1 MIYQNNNL
9 QKVWYIM
16 LESMKNKLP
25 KTEHLKTCFHMA
37 WPAILESFFMA
48 FAGLLDSLMV
58 STLGS
63 SAVAAIGLTAQPKFI
78 SLALFIAVS
87 VSISALVARRR
98 GENKRD
104 DANKIALTAF
114 IFVIIAGILI
124 SILFVAYANEI
135 LTFCGTNADTHE
147 DAVTYFSIIM
157 AGIIFN
163 VIQISVNSAQRGS
176 GNTKI
181 TMRTN
186 MVSNTINVIGNY
198 LLIGGHFGFPALGVR
213 GAAIATVFGTFVAA
227 VMSVLSIMNKDTF
240 ISIPYMIKER
250 IRPAISSFKNIVNVG
265 YSIFFEQLLM
275 RVGFMAT
282 ALMAANQGTD
292 AMAAHQVS
300 MNLLGLAFSFGDGL
314 QAAAVALIGH
324 SLGAKLPDQAKQ
336 YGSTCKF
343 MGLTISI
350 MLGFV
355 YLFGGNFLFGLFFPK
370 EPHIVDICINIS
382 YVIIVTIIFQISQV
396 IYMGCLRG
404 AGDTKYTA
412 MCSMISVSVIRII
425 FSYVCCYIFHWGII
439 GIWMGILADQV
450 SRYLCASVRFK
461 QGKWVNI
468 KI

>member
-1 MIYQNNNL
+1 MNL
-9 QKVWYIM
+9 
-16 LESMKNKLP
+16 LP
-25 KTEHLKTCFHMA
+25 KKEHLKTCFNMA

-58 STLGS
+58 SSLGS
-63 SAVAAIGLTAQPKFI
+63 STVAAVGLTAQPKFVA
-78 SLALFIAVS
+78 LALFIAIN

-98 GENKRD
+98 GEGRRD
-104 DANKIALTAF
+104 DANQIVMTALIFAIATAILTSLVFLLNIDA
-114 IFVIIAGILI
+114 
-124 SILFVAYANEI
+124 I

-147 DAVTYFSIIM
+147 DAVTYLSIIM

-163 VIQISVNSAQRGS
+163 VIQMSINSAQRGS

-186 MVSNTINVIGNY
+186 MVSNTINVFGNWV
-198 LLIGGHFGFPALGVR
+198 LIGGHLGFPALGVR
-213 GAAIATVFGTFVAA
+213 GAALATVFGSLVAS
-227 VMSVLSIMNKDTF
+227 VMSILSIMGKDTF

-250 IRPAISSFKNIVNVG
+250 IRPAFEALKNIIKIG

-275 RVGFMAT
+275 RIGFMAT
-282 ALMAANQGTD
+282 AIMAADQGTD

-300 MNLLGLAFSFGDGL
+300 MNLMGLAFSFGDGL

-324 SLGAKLPDQAKQ
+324 SLGAKQPEQAKE
-336 YGSTCKF
+336 YGSTCRI
-343 MGLTISI
+343 MGLGISI
-350 MLGFV
+350 LLGAI
-355 YLFGGNFLFGLFFPK
+355 YLLGGKGLFTLFFPK
-370 EPHIVDICINIS
+370 EPHIVTICINIA
-382 YVIIVTIIFQISQV
+382 YVIIVTILFQISQV

-412 MCSMISVSVIRII
+412 KCSMLSVTIIRTI
-425 FSYVCCYIFHWGII
+425 FSYICCYIFHWGII

-450 SRYLCASVRFK
+450 SRYIFASIRFK

>member
-1 MIYQNNNL
+1 MR
-9 QKVWYIM
+9 
-16 LESMKNKLP
+16 SLP
-25 KTEHLKTCFHMA
+25 KKEHLKTCFNMA

-58 STLGS
+58 SSLGS
-63 SAVAAIGLTAQPKFI
+63 ASVAAVGLTAQPKFI
-78 SLALFIAVS
+78 ALAIFIALN

-98 GENKRD
+98 GEQRKD

-114 IFVIIAGILI
+114 LFAIVTAIGI
-124 SILFVAYANEI
+124 SALFVANADAI
-135 LTFCGTNADTHE
+135 LKLCGTNADTHE
-147 DAVTYFSIIM
+147 DAVTYLTIIM
-157 AGIIFN
+157 SGIIFN
-163 VIQISVNSAQRGS
+163 VIQMSINSAQRGS

-198 LLIGGHFGFPALGVR
+198 LLIGGHFGFPALGIR
-213 GAAIATVFGTFVAA
+213 GAAIATVFGSVVAA
-227 VMSVLSIMNKDTF
+227 IMSIISISNKDTF

-250 IRPAISSFKNIVNVG
+250 ISPAWASLKNIVNIG

-275 RVGFMAT
+275 RIGFMAT
-282 ALMAANQGTD
+282 ALMAANQGTE

-300 MNLLGLAFSFGDGL
+300 MNLMGLAFSFGDGL

-324 SLGAKLPDQAKQ
+324 SLGAKLPDQAKD
-336 YGSTCKF
+336 YGFTCKF

-350 MLGFV
+350 LLGFV
-355 YLFGGNFLFGLFFPK
+355 YLFGGKFLFGLFFPS
-370 EPHIVDICINIS
+370 EPHIVTICIQIS
-382 YVIIVTIIFQISQV
+382 YVIIVTILFQISQV

-404 AGDTKYTA
+404 AGDTKFTA
-412 MCSMISVSVIRII
+412 MCSMISVSVIRTV
-425 FSYVCCYIFHWGII
+425 FSYICCYWFHWGII

-450 SRYLCASVRFK
+450 SRYICGSLRFK

>member
-1 MIYQNNNL
+1 MF
-9 QKVWYIM
+9 
-16 LESMKNKLP
+16 LP
-25 KTEHLKTCFHMA
+25 KKEHLKTCFNMA

-58 STLGS
+58 SSLGS
-63 SAVAAIGLTAQPKFI
+63 SSVAAVGLTAQPKFI
-78 SLALFIAVS
+78 ALAIFIALN

-98 GENKRD
+98 GEGRREN
-104 DANKIALTAF
+104 ANQIVMTAL
-114 IFVIIAGILI
+114 IFAISAAILC
-124 SILFVAYANEI
+124 SVLFVTNADAI
-135 LTFCGTNADTHE
+135 LKFCGTNADTHE
-147 DAVTYFSIIM
+147 DAVTYLTIIM
-157 AGIIFN
+157 SGIIFN
-163 VIQISVNSAQRGS
+163 VIQMSINSAQRGS

-186 MVSNTINVIGNY
+186 MVSNTINVLGNY
-198 LLIGGHFGFPALGVR
+198 VLIGGHFGFPALGVQ
-213 GAAIATVFGTFVAA
+213 GAAIATVFGSFVAS
-227 VMSVLSIMNKDTF
+227 VMSIASISGTKTF
-240 ISIPYMIKER
+240 ISIPYMFSER
-250 IRPAISSFKNIVNVG
+250 IRPAWESFKQIVNIG

-275 RVGFMAT
+275 RIGYMAT

-300 MNLLGLAFSFGDGL
+300 MNLMGLAFSFGDGL

-324 SLGAKLPDQAKQ
+324 SLGAKDPDKAKES
-336 YGSTCKF
+336 GATCKF

-350 MLGFV
+350 ILGFV
-355 YLFGGNFLFGLFFPK
+355 YLIFGKGLFGLFFPE
-370 EPHIVDICINIS
+370 EPHIVTICMNIS
-382 YVIIVTIIFQISQV
+382 YVIIFTILFQISQV

-412 MCSMISVSVIRII
+412 KCSMLSVTIIRTI
-425 FSYVCCYIFHWGII
+425 FSYVCCYWLHWGII

-450 SRYLCASVRFK
+450 SRYIFASIRFK

>member
-1 MIYQNNNL
+1 MFETLRKSIP
-9 QKVWYIM
+9 QKD
-16 LESMKNKLP
+16 N
-25 KTEHLKTCFHMA
+25 LKTCFNMA

-58 STLGS
+58 STMGS
-63 SAVAAIGLTAQPKFI
+63 SSVAAVGLTAQPKFI
-78 SLALFIAVS
+78 ALAVFIALNVS
-87 VSISALVARRR
+87 LSALVARRR
-98 GENKRD
+98 GEGRRE
-104 DANKIALTAF
+104 DANRIVMT
-114 IFVIIAGILI
+114 GILFALLSAALI
-124 SILFVAYANEI
+124 TIVFLVNIDAI

-147 DAVTYFSIIM
+147 DAVTYLSIIM
-157 AGIIFN
+157 AGIVFN
-163 VIQISVNSAQRGS
+163 VIQMTINSAQRGS

-186 MVSNTINVIGNY
+186 MVSNTVNVFGNWV
-198 LLIGGHFGFPALGVR
+198 LIGGHLGFPALGVQ
-213 GAAIATVFGTFVAA
+213 GAAIATVFGSFIAA
-227 VMSVLSIMNKDTF
+227 LMSIASILGKDTF
-240 ISIPYMIKER
+240 ISIPYMIQTR
-250 IRPAISSFKNIVNVG
+250 VRPALEAFKNIVQIG

-275 RVGFMAT
+275 RIGFMAT
-282 ALMAANQGTD
+282 AIMAADQGTD

-300 MNLLGLAFSFGDGL
+300 MNLMGLAFSFGDGL

-324 SLGAKLPDQAKQ
+324 SLGAQKPDQAKT

-350 MLGFV
+350 LLGMV
-355 YLFGGNFLFGLFFPK
+355 YLLGGKALFGLFFPT
-370 EPHIVDICINIS
+370 EPHIVTICIHIS
-382 YVIIVTIIFQISQV
+382 YVIIVTILFQISQV

-412 MCSMISVSVIRII
+412 KVSMISVSVIRTI
-425 FSYVCCYIFHWGII
+425 FAYVCCYLFNMGII

-450 SRYLCASVRFK
+450 ARYICGSIRFK